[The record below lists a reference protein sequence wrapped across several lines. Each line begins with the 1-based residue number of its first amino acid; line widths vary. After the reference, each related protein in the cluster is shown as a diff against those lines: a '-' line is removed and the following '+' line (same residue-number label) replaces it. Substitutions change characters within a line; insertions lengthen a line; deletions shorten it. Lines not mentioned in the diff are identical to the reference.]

1 MIFDLFIQF
10 AIELARAIMIDF
22 LSGRIRGRVS
32 AFRRIRGIRSAQDV
46 VRGIHRRNRERL
58 FHRLRTER
66 DHEL

>member
-10 AIELARAIMIDF
+10 AMELARAIMIDS

-46 VRGIHRRNRERL
+46 VRRVHRRNRDRL
-58 FHRLRTER
+58 LHRLHTER
-66 DHEL
+66 DNEL